1 MKYLKTKQDLEKWI
15 ISANN
20 LGYSVPCVIQGG
32 GFSWINDW
40 EDGIEQ
46 TGLSLSEDD
55 NYADELV
62 YLKHGDEF
70 EDFSA
75 YMDDDEYES
84 MVFVRVRH
92 KTGYNQEN
100 IDYQFGI
107 YDIP

>member
-1 MKYLKTKQDLEKWI
+1 MKELKTKQDLEKWI

-20 LGYSVPCVIQGG
+20 LGYVVPCVINGG
-32 GFSWINDW
+32 GFSWISNW
-40 EDGIEQ
+40 EDSIERA
-46 TGLSLSEDD
+46 GLSLSEDD
-55 NYADELV
+55 RYEDELV
-62 YLKHGDEF
+62 YLKHGEEF

-75 YMDDDEYES
+75 FMDDDEYDS
-84 MVFVRVRH
+84 MTFVLVSH